1 MINLTYLFKDVF
13 IVSFMGD
20 VVKDLTQRV
29 AFVLSEK
36 SDHDEWENWKVAEG
50 LVFGGGNNLE
60 YYIRACLAK
69 IPQSAMRRCDPSG
82 LGYLAKRICG
92 SGWPKL

>member
-1 MINLTYLFKDVF
+1 MR
-13 IVSFMGD
+13 D
-20 VVKDLTQRV
+20 VVNELTRCV
-29 AFVLSEK
+29 AFVLSET
-36 SDHDEWENWKVAEG
+36 SGDGNVRDWEVAEG

-60 YYIRACLAK
+60 YYIGACLAK
-69 IPQSAMRRCDPSG
+69 IPQSVMRRCDPSG